1 MRTKWTKEAIINY
14 IEEQGYI
21 FIQFIKFDKSNSR
34 ILIKCNNSNHNPYE
48 VKFDNF
54 KQGKRC
60 PTCKKEKLSETFRKD
75 YSIIEKEINDRGY
88 EIVEIVGGKYI
99 NVDTVF
105 ILKCKNGH
113 LWKTTYR
120 NFEHPNDCSYC
131 NGNGILSYEYVKEY
145 FQYYGYTL
153 LSKEYINASKLL
165 EVKCPEGH
173 IFYITYNKFQ
183 QRRRCPICNESKGER
198 EIRRVL
204 ESHNVLFEPQKEFE
218 GLYGI
223 NKNKK
228 TSLLSYDFYLPSY
241 NLLIEFQGEY
251 HDGTAR
257 NQTEEGFKK
266 QQKHDKKKKEY
277 AKNNNIDLL
286 EIWYWDFNNIENIL
300 IEKLS
305 L

>member
-153 LSKEYINASKLL
+153 LS
-165 EVKCPEGH
+165 
-173 IFYITYNKFQ
+173 
-183 QRRRCPICNESKGER
+183 
-198 EIRRVL
+198 
-204 ESHNVLFEPQKEFE
+204 
-218 GLYGI
+218 
-223 NKNKK
+223 
-228 TSLLSYDFYLPSY
+228 
-241 NLLIEFQGEY
+241 
-251 HDGTAR
+251 
-257 NQTEEGFKK
+257 
-266 QQKHDKKKKEY
+266 
-277 AKNNNIDLL
+277 
-286 EIWYWDFNNIENIL
+286 
-300 IEKLS
+300 
-305 L
+305 